1 MDFADA
7 LKPLACKT
15 AKIAAVRVVFPWSTW
30 PIVPTFTCGLVRSN
44 CAVMLLCFKK
54 LIKFKLTPNSS
65 DRLQLR
71 FQLFSLCRLFFSFFF
86 FSIIFFLLFFF
97 FFSCSA
103 FCFFEVISFFFQL
116 FEVYPKDNI
125 NKLVGKQ
132 KERKCKP

>member
-71 FQLFSLCRLFFSFFF
+71 FQLFSLCRLALSLLLLPNDFFGMYR
-86 FSIIFFLLFFF
+86 LF
-97 FFSCSA
+97 
-103 FCFFEVISFFFQL
+103 
-116 FEVYPKDNI
+116 YH
-125 NKLVGKQ
+125 
-132 KERKCKP
+132 